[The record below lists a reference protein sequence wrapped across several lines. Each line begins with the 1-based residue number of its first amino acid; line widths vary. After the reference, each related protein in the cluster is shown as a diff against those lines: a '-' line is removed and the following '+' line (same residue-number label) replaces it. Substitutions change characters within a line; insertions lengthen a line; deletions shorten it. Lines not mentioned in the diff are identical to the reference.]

1 MRGSIVVDS
10 SVWIE
15 IFREGPLASKS
26 RKILDTHTVVGVP
39 TTSIYEIY
47 RKIHSSV
54 SEESALSVI
63 AYLKQ
68 YPVLDLSLE
77 LAVAAAEI
85 SLLHKLG
92 MADSIM
98 LAHAQIEEAKLIT
111 MDNDFAGIK
120 NAQVLR
126 KD

>member
-1 MRGSIVVDS
+1 MKGSIVVDS

-26 RKILDTHTVVGVP
+26 RKILDTHKIAGVP
-39 TTSIYEIY
+39 TASIYEIY
-47 RKIHSSV
+47 RKIYNSV

-63 AYLKQ
+63 AFLKQ
-68 YPVLDLSLE
+68 FPVLNLSLE
-77 LAVAAAEI
+77 VAVTAAEI
-85 SLLHKLG
+85 SLQHKLG

-98 LAHAQIEEAKLIT
+98 LAHAQIEDAKLIT
-111 MDNDFAGIK
+111 MDNDFAGIE
-120 NAQVLR
+120 NAHVLR